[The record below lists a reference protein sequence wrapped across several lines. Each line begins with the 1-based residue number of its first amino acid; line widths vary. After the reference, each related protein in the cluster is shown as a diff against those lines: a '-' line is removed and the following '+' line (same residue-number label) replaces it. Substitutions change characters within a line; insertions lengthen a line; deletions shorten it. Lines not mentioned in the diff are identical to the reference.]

1 MTPYYEAV
9 KDKLEKKEVIVLDGA
24 IGTEILRRNVSW
36 ADHQV
41 INYPSVIRSIHE
53 DYIKA
58 GADLITTNTFQLAKR
73 SFLNHFKDLEHMRHI
88 GARGLEQRADEL
100 LRAAVKLTIEARQR
114 VGGKRPVAIAGSI
127 TTLEWCFRPDLSP
140 SPDQAKQEYIE
151 IAQAFKESGADLIL
165 LETVNNVSEAVAAM
179 QAFCEVE
186 IPAWISFVCDS
197 AGKLFS
203 GETLAQ
209 AVTALEPL
217 SPGAILLNC
226 APPTDITAGLKQ
238 LTERSKVAVGGYAH
252 IGRFDPPEWY
262 FTDEYPPQKYLDV
275 CRQWVAMGATVVGGC
290 CGTTPDHIAVLTR
303 SLRN

>member
-1 MTPYYEAV
+1 MTPYYQAIKE
-9 KDKLEKKEVIVLDGA
+9 KLAKKEVVILDGA

-41 INYPSVIRSIHE
+41 INYPLVIRSIHE

-58 GADLITTNTFQLAKR
+58 GADMITTNTFQLARR

-88 GARGLEQRADEL
+88 GARGLEQRAEEL
-100 LRAAVKLTIEARQR
+100 LRAAVNLTLEARQQ
-114 VGGKRPVAIAGSI
+114 VGARRKVAIAGSI

-140 SPDQAKQEYIE
+140 TAHQAKQEYIE
-151 IAQAFKESGADLIL
+151 IGRAFKESGADLIL

-179 QAFCEVE
+179 QAFHEVE
-186 IPAWISFVCDS
+186 IPGWISFVCDS
-197 AGKLFS
+197 AGNLFS
-203 GETLAQ
+203 GETLDQ

-217 SPGAILLNC
+217 KPDAILLNC
-226 APPTDITAGLKQ
+226 APPTDISAGVKKLAPRNKAA
-238 LTERSKVAVGGYAH
+238 TGAYAH

-262 FTDEYPPQKYLDV
+262 FTDEYPPQTYLDV
-275 CRQWVAMGATVVGGC
+275 CRQWVDMGATVVGGC
-290 CGTTPDHIAVLTR
+290 CGTTPEHIALLSK